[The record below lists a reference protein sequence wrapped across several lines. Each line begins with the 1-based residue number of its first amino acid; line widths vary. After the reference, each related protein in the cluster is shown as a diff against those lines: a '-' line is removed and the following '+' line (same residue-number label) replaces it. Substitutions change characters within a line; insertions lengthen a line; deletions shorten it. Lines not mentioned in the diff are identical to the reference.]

1 MILLVILHFG
11 MLVPSHSLYKGLKV
25 PQGTGRIFF
34 RFATENL
41 HPFRF
46 ATSLRNFFR
55 LEFGYHQA
63 DTSKSNYYDHR
74 LEFTIIRAEP
84 LVPSS
89 NNFTYHID
97 RYVIRGGSSPHD
109 EPTSTPKAK
118 ENLLLNLF
126 VFFFKRLF
134 SFLRQIVLF

>member
-1 MILLVILHFG
+1 MKPLVLLFFFYFC

-25 PQGTGRIFF
+25 PQGTGSIFF
-34 RFATENL
+34 RFATKNL

-46 ATSLRNFFR
+46 ATSLQNFFR

-74 LEFTIIRAEP
+74 LEFAIIRAEP
-84 LVPSS
+84 LVYSL

-109 EPTSTPKAK
+109 EPASTPKAK

-126 VFFFKRLF
+126 ILLFKRLF
-134 SFLRQIVLF
+134 SFS

>member
-1 MILLVILHFG
+1 MSYKPLLLLTFCIF
-11 MLVPSHSLYKGLKV
+11 SISLLYIELKV

-41 HPFRF
+41 HHFRV
-46 ATSLRNFFR
+46 ATSLQNFFR

-74 LEFTIIRAEP
+74 LKFTIIRAEP
-84 LVPSS
+84 LVLSP

-97 RYVIRGGSSPHD
+97 RFVIRGGSSPHD
-109 EPTSTPKAK
+109 EPASTPKAK
-118 ENLLLNLF
+118 ETLLLKLF
-126 VFFFKRLF
+126 ILLFKRLF
-134 SFLRQIVLF
+134 LFS

>member
-1 MILLVILHFG
+1 MFSIITII
-11 MLVPSHSLYKGLKV
+11 KGLKV

-46 ATSLRNFFR
+46 ATSLPNFFW
-55 LEFGYHQA
+55 LEFWRHQA

-74 LEFTIIRAEP
+74 LEFAIIRAKP
-84 LVPSS
+84 LVLSTD
-89 NNFTYHID
+89 NFTYHIN

-109 EPTSTPKAK
+109 EPASTPKAK
-118 ENLLLNLF
+118 KNLLLNLF
-126 VFFFKRLF
+126 ILFFKHLFLF
-134 SFLRQIVLF
+134 SR